1 MEPTTN
7 LYLIRHGEAMAVKTH
22 VVAGLRGDAGLTP
35 LGREQAARLR
45 DRLIATR
52 EIAADV
58 LIASTLPRA
67 RQTAEILAPAFGLPI
82 VFDDDLQ
89 ELRPGEADGLPE
101 EEFRERYG
109 RPDFEHYPFR
119 PLSPGGENW
128 GQFVLRVG
136 TAIDRIIRAHERQTV
151 VLVCH
156 GGVIDGTFLYFFG
169 MPTLALPPFGF
180 TPHNTAITHWRLGER
195 YGRPRWRLVRYNDDV
210 HLHDTVRWAA
220 ATDLEGDESPAVPVP
235 TEE

>member
-7 LYLIRHGEAMAVKTH
+7 LYFIRHGEAMAVKTH
-22 VVAGLRGDAGLTP
+22 VVAGLHGDAGLTP
-35 LGREQAARLR
+35 LGHEQAARLR
-45 DRLIATR
+45 DRLIATH

-58 LIASTLPRA
+58 LIASTPPRA
-67 RQTAEILAPAFGLPI
+67 HQPAEILAPDFGLPI
-82 VFDDDLQ
+82 IFDDELQ

-109 RPDFEHYPFR
+109 RPDLEHNPFR

-136 TAIDRIIRAHERQTV
+136 TVIDRIIRTYAGQTV

-156 GGVIDGTFLYFFG
+156 GGVIDCTFLYFFG
-169 MPTLALPPFGF
+169 LPTLALPPFGF
-180 TPHNTAITHWRLGER
+180 TPHNT
-195 YGRPRWRLVRYNDDV
+195 
-210 HLHDTVRWAA
+210 
-220 ATDLEGDESPAVPVP
+220 
-235 TEE
+235 